1 MFQSVNK
8 LPVKIYSSFDD
19 GDKRSD
25 GHYDDKTIALVAEV
39 TILAISEN
47 CNSNESSE
55 LPIVLGRQHTIPPE
69 AYG

>member
-1 MFQSVNK
+1 MFQSVNTF
-8 LPVKIYSSFDD
+8 PVKVYLSFDD

-25 GHYDDKTIALVAEV
+25 GDYDYKSIALVAEV
-39 TILAISEN
+39 TILAISES

-55 LPIVLGRQHTIPPE
+55 LPIVLDRQHTITPE